1 MEAIELSREQAR
13 RAHNSILSFDELK
26 IKLVGIDLPADV
38 LMNDESKILLGEIQ
52 YCGKPSVKYCLVV
65 NDNLEYELWS
75 LGKEVKKGNFV
86 LDEIPSLPSHLN
98 SIAFLGNLVFYL
110 KRISSGENHKPL
122 GNPNATEE
130 AIEILECSNYGTNS
144 KMSFIIEQLTLVSS
158 KPTARKYSSSYLAF
172 AIMSHKIST
181 AAYKH
186 LQSEDI
192 LTLPSIRRL
201 RQLTTAIDSDLK
213 LGETATNYLKARN
226 SKLVPKDCIVSLII
240 DEV

>member
-52 YCGKPSVKYCLVV
+52 YCGKPSVKYCLLV
-65 NDNLEYELWS
+65 NENLEYELWS

-86 LDEIPSLPSHLN
+86 LDEIPSLPNHLN
-98 SIAFLGNLVFYL
+98 SIAFLRNLVFYL

-130 AIEILECSNYGTNS
+130 AIEILECSNYGTQQNI
-144 KMSFIIEQLTLVSS
+144 F
-158 KPTARKYSSSYLAF
+158 
-172 AIMSHKIST
+172 H
-181 AAYKH
+181 H
-186 LQSEDI
+186 
-192 LTLPSIRRL
+192 
-201 RQLTTAIDSDLK
+201 
-213 LGETATNYLKARN
+213 
-226 SKLVPKDCIVSLII
+226 
-240 DEV
+240 